1 MLQLKSYKQNTM
13 TCKSTYFEYA
23 RQNRLSNDTKE
34 VHDIVKV
41 VDDTIPIH
49 SIRDC
54 VRLGKYTKMKHR
66 PILVKM
72 SRTCEVQ
79 TILSNRRKLTSKP
92 SISIKPEMSPEQRST
107 EKLLQKRWELIQEGV
122 NRANIKLRG
131 KFLYVSNCKHGSIIN
146 SIYACVDMSLDGD
159 VLTTPGSD
167 SLDSNTTPSVDH
179 DKINHSLSGEDHN
192 LTDAPSPTSD

>member
-1 MLQLKSYKQNTM
+1 M
-13 TCKSTYFEYA
+13 TV
-23 RQNRLSNDTKE
+23 L
-34 VHDIVKV
+34 
-41 VDDTIPIH
+41 
-49 SIRDC
+49 DC
-54 VRLGKYTKMKHR
+54 MGKYTKMKHC
-66 PILVKM
+66 PILVKI

-107 EKLLQKRWELIQEGV
+107 KKLLLQKRWELIQEGV
-122 NRANIKLRG
+122 VNRVNIKLRG
-131 KFLYVSNCKHGSIIN
+131 KSLHVSNHKHGSIIS

-159 VLTTPGSD
+159 VLITPGSD

-179 DKINHSLSGEDHN
+179 NKINHSLSGEDHN